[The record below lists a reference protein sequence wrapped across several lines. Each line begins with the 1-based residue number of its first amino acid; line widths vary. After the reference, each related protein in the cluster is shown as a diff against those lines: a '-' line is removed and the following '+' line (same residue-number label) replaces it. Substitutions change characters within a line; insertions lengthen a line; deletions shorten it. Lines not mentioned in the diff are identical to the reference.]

1 MAFEIERKFLVLPG
15 EAFKGEAR
23 EATRIT
29 QGYLCSAPGRTV
41 RVRIRGERGYLT
53 IKGMS
58 RDGGLSRY
66 EWEKEIPL
74 AEARELMELCEP
86 GVIDKTRYLIDAG
99 DGLTWEVDEFY
110 GDNQGLV
117 MAEIELPAADAPFAR
132 PAWLGREV
140 TSDRRYYNSSLT
152 KLPFTQWTDN

>member
-1 MAFEIERKFLVLPG
+1 
-15 EAFKGEAR
+15 
-23 EATRIT
+23 
-29 QGYLCSAPGRTV
+29 
-41 RVRIRGERGYLT
+41 VRIRGERGYLT